1 MAISNQT
8 KPIIVAILG
17 NTIIAI
23 AKAIGF
29 FLSGSS
35 ALLSETIHSFAD
47 VMNQALLLLGIKRGE
62 KETSNVYHYG
72 HSQERFF
79 WNLVSAMGI
88 FVLGCGVTVYHGIHD
103 LLIAT
108 PRSHAGIEQVI
119 IEIILFISLFLEG
132 FSFYVASKEIHGQAK
147 IRNKKFF
154 TYLDESMD
162 PSVSAVFWEDFAAII
177 GLLLALVGIALSEFT
192 GNNTFDA
199 IASILIG
206 LLMGYIALHLAI
218 ENKKF
223 LLDRAIPE
231 YELKQLLEILD
242 NNPHIKSYKDV
253 RTVVLGPDR
262 LKFKAELE
270 LDTEA
275 LFDESVKSAAK
286 KVRSTLKHLKSD
298 EELEAVFFNLGNT
311 LYANK
316 LAELEKIKRQL
327 KDKLPNLQHVNLVIS
342 GGE

>member
-1 MAISNQT
+1 MAISNQS
-8 KPIIVAILG
+8 KPIIVAILANG
-17 NTIIAI
+17 TIAI

-29 FLSGSS
+29 FFSGSS
-35 ALLSETIHSFAD
+35 ALLSETIHSVAD

-62 KETSNVYHYG
+62 KAASDIYHYG

-88 FVLGCGVTVYHGIHD
+88 FVLGCGVTVYHGVHD
-103 LLIAT
+103 LLSTEAIKK
-108 PRSHAGIEQVI
+108 AGMEQFI
-119 IEIILFISLFLEG
+119 IELILVISMLVEG
-132 FSFYVASKEIHGQAK
+132 YSFYVVIQEIKGQAAS
-147 IRNKKFF
+147 RTKKFF
-154 TYLDESMD
+154 TYLNESID
-162 PSVSAVFWEDFAAII
+162 PSISAVFWEDFAAII
-177 GLLLALVGIALSEFT
+177 GLLLALVGIVMTNLT

-199 IASILIG
+199 VASILIG
-206 LLMGYIALHLAI
+206 LLMGWIAIHLAI
-218 ENKKF
+218 ENKRF

-253 RTVVLGPDR
+253 RTVVLGPNR

-270 LDTEA
+270 LDTEKI
-275 LFDESVKSAAK
+275 FEESVKQAAK
-286 KVRSTLKHLKSD
+286 KVRATLKHVKSD
-298 EELEAVFFNLGNT
+298 EELEGVFFNLGHT

-316 LAELEKIKRQL
+316 LAELEKIKKQL

-342 GGE
+342 

>member
-17 NTIIAI
+17 NAIIAI

-29 FLSGSS
+29 FFSGSS
-35 ALLSETIHSFAD
+35 ALLSETIHSIAD

-62 KETSNVYHYG
+62 KGASDIYHYG

-88 FVLGCGVTVYHGIHD
+88 FVLGCGVTVYHGVHD
-103 LLIAT
+103 LIISA
-108 PRSHAGIEQVI
+108 PHKPAGIEQVI
-119 IEIILFISLFLEG
+119 IEIILVVSMIVEG
-132 FSFYVASKEIHGQAK
+132 YSFFVVIGEIKAQAAS
-147 IRNKKFF
+147 RTKKFF
-154 TYLDESMD
+154 TYLNESID
-162 PSVSAVFWEDFAAII
+162 PSISAVFWEDFAAII
-177 GLLLALVGIALSEFT
+177 GLLLALVGIVTTELT

-199 IASILIG
+199 VASILIG
-206 LLMGYIALHLAI
+206 LLMGWIAIHLAI

-231 YELKQLLEILD
+231 YELKQLLEVLD

-253 RTVVLGPDR
+253 RTVVLGPNR

-270 LDTEA
+270 LDTEKI
-275 LFDESVKSAAK
+275 FEESVKQAAK
-286 KVRSTLKHLKSD
+286 KVRSTLKHVKSD
-298 EELEAVFFNLGNT
+298 EELEGVFFNLGHT

-316 LAELEKIKRQL
+316 LAELEKIKKQL

-342 GGE
+342 